1 MARKSKKK
9 NAEAEWNGQIT
20 VLTGE
25 LSDVE
30 REIDRIQAMTNQADP
45 DDDAVIEIAAK
56 RIAGATASRKR
67 IKAINKAMAGK
78 TLLELRKAS
87 GPMEALIM
95 NHDIAGEEMMAIMDI
110 EMAMMALSGAGMIK
124 PVSLELKSSGKKG
137 EWSKVTA
144 DAVENYVAWAN
155 FWSARQTYCDHTSEI
170 VVRAVVHGHAFRVIE
185 RDVGIGTGRGAV
197 ICVRG
202 LRDYAARSGWVAR
215 GIATKWMDDALTSF
229 KHARPLTE
237 LDLAIARAKRLREGP
252 AANNGLPDT

>member
-1 MARKSKKK
+1 
-9 NAEAEWNGQIT
+9 
-20 VLTGE
+20 
-25 LSDVE
+25 
-30 REIDRIQAMTNQADP
+30 
-45 DDDAVIEIAAK
+45 
-56 RIAGATASRKR
+56 
-67 IKAINKAMAGK
+67 MAGK

-144 DAVENYVAWAN
+144 DAVENYVGLGELLVGAGKPTATIRRRS
-155 FWSARQTYCDHTSEI
+155 WSVLSST
-170 VVRAVVHGHAFRVIE
+170 GHAFRVIE

-215 GIATKWMDDALTSF
+215 GIAAKWMDDALTSF

-237 LDLAIARAKRLREGP
+237 LDLAIARAKRLRETP
-252 AANNGLPDT
+252 A